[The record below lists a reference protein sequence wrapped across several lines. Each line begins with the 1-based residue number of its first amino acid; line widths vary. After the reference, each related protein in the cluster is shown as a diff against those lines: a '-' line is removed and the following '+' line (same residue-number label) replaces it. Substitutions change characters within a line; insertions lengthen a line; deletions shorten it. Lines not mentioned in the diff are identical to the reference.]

1 MKTRH
6 STSYRIIGFLVIPLL
21 IVIATYFMISHIRNS
36 IKNDSMFINKIGK
49 VRGGVQR
56 DAKIYIFSKMMN
68 EDRKHDIQMSALLD
82 ETIALSY
89 ESFPSISDTIKEIE
103 KEWYKL
109 EELMHSNDNIDFVE
123 KSQQVFNKSEKIW
136 KLADTAAIK
145 VQEISEAKQKNIKYV
160 YYILILELIFLVYII
175 FMIYHKVNRVL
186 ESKSSELDLIFNT
199 TPDITFI
206 TSGEELIKAN
216 KEFFDFTEYESL
228 EEFKEHHH
236 CICEKF
242 EKRKGYLATITEGK
256 RWSQYVLDNPDLIH
270 KAIIIK
276 DDVEHIFTVSVTA
289 FKIDNSLKYVVVL
302 RDITELEKVASTDML
317 TQLDNRKKTD
327 EFIRFCIEKYKRT
340 KEPFSIIILDIDFFK
355 EINDTYG
362 HDIGDEVLKEFSN
375 ILSQN
380 VRNID
385 KVGRWGGE
393 EFMIV
398 CTETDCSRAK
408 IIAEKLRIKIE
419 ENEFEYVGKR
429 TASFGVTEYDDE
441 DMSFQELYMRVDKAL
456 YAAKEEGRNM
466 VKLFKEL

>member
-1 MKTRH
+1 LKTKH
-6 STSYRIIGFLVIPLL
+6 SISYRIIGFLL
-21 IVIATYFMISHIRNS
+21 IQIFILITTYFILSYIQNS
-36 IKNDSMFINKIGK
+36 VKNDTVFINKIGQ
-49 VRGGVQR
+49 VRGGIQK
-56 DAKIYIFSKMMN
+56 DAKIFLFFKMIN
-68 EDRKHDIQMSALLD
+68 KDRKHDAKIERILN
-82 ETIALSY
+82 ETIQLSTK
-89 ESFPSISDTIKEIE
+89 SFPSVYQAIIKIK
-103 KEWYKL
+103 KEWQ
-109 EELMHSNDNIDFVE
+109 EMEVLMHEAQSIDFVE
-123 KSQQVFNKSEKIW
+123 KSQIILDKSEEVW
-136 KLADTAAIK
+136 NLADSIALEIQKKSEIK
-145 VQEISEAKQKNIKYV
+145 QERIQYV
-160 YYILILELIFLVYII
+160 YYLIVLEIIFLIYMIL
-175 FMIYHKVNRVL
+175 MIYRKVNKIL

-216 KEFFDFTEYESL
+216 KEFFEFTGYENL
-228 EEFKEHHH
+228 EKFKEDYH

-256 RWSQYVLDNPDLIH
+256 RWSQYVLDNPELIH

-289 FKIDNSLKYVVVL
+289 FTIDNSVKYVAVM

-355 EINDTYG
+355 EVNDTYG
-362 HDIGDEVLKEFSN
+362 HDVGDEILKVFSN
-375 ILSQN
+375 ILSKN
-380 VRNID
+380 VRTID
-385 KVGRWGGE
+385 HVGRWGGE

-398 CTETDCSRAK
+398 CTETDCERAK

-441 DMSFQELYMRVDKAL
+441 NMSFQELYMRADKAL
-456 YAAKEEGRNM
+456 YAAKNEGRNM